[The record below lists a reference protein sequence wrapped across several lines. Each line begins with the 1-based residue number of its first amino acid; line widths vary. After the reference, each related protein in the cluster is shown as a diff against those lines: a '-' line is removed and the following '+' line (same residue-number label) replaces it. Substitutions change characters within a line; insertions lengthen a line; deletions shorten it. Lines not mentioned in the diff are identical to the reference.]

1 MSIMLSLHIVFLLIW
16 SAALLYFPQ
25 LLVRHANDDDATIK
39 ERTMSMQRTL
49 YAYVM
54 TPSALLTVVAGTWL
68 VFEQGFSG
76 GWLHVKLTLVMFMVW
91 LHAYCGHLMAEYRQG
106 NEKRRLVYFRMLPFF
121 LVIIITAIVTLVT
134 WKPF

>member
-1 MSIMLSLHIVFLLIW
+1 MSIMLSFHIVFLLIW

-25 LLVRHANDDDATIK
+25 LLVRHANDDDAAIK

-54 TPSALLTVVAGTWL
+54 TPSALLAVVAGTWL

-76 GWLHVKLTLVMFMVW
+76 GWLQVKLTLVMVMVW
-91 LHAYCGHLMAEYRQG
+91 LHAYCGHLMAEYRHG
-106 NEKRRLVYFRMLPFF
+106 NEQRRLVYFRMLPLV
-121 LVIIITAIVTLVT
+121 LVILITAIVTLVT